1 MAPPEIPGV
10 DPVVRRAARPVQLID
25 GAERFPDLYGQDGP
39 VWIGPEE
46 ADAPAAPAR
55 PAEPFPDPLADFEAE
70 LTSARA
76 ESGIL
81 DEEPEL
87 DEIRDELAV
96 LPDERNGEFA
106 PEDEDALEVYDPS
119 VDADFALDAEP
130 DDAVDHD
137 LDEDLGDVQRPAGS
151 VGPQALTPMG
161 RYRAEVTESPE
172 FEWRIPP
179 RRVLTRSGK
188 ESPAPAAS
196 TSSRPPRCSSRP
208 WDTSA

>member
-1 MAPPEIPGV
+1 M
-10 DPVVRRAARPVQLID
+10 RRAARPVQLID
-25 GAERFPDLYGQDGP
+25 GAERFPDLYGHDGP

-46 ADAPAAPAR
+46 VDASAPSQRERA
-55 PAEPFPDPLADFEAE
+55 PEPFPDPLADFEAE

-76 ESGIL
+76 ESGIVDEPAIDL
-81 DEEPEL
+81 GVVDEEAL
-87 DEIRDELAV
+87 DA

-119 VDADFALDAEP
+119 IDADFALDDVA
-130 DDAVDHD
+130 DDDHD
-137 LDEDLGDVQRPAGS
+137 DDLGAPQRPAGP

-188 ESPAPAAS
+188 ESPGAS
-196 TSSRPPRCSSRP
+196 RI
-208 WDTSA
+208 DQQQTSALLLEALGTSA